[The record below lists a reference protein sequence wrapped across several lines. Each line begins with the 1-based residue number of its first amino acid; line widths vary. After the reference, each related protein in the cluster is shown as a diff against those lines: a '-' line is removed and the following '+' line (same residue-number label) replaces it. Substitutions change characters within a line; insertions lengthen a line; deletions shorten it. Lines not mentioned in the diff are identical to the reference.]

1 VNGNHPF
8 ALRPSLGKSRP
19 RDPDPVGIRR
29 AAYPAPRKQTPIF
42 IGHYWLPPERPAPL
56 TPTIACLDYSV
67 AAGGPLVAYRWDSE
81 RHLRPDKFV
90 FDPTRLHR
98 CAETDT
104 PVAVS

>member
-1 VNGNHPF
+1 LPSGPPWVNPGPEIPIPSEF
-8 ALRPSLGKSRP
+8 GALLTPPHDDKR
-19 RDPDPVGIRR
+19 
-29 AAYPAPRKQTPIF
+29 PIF

-67 AAGGPLVAYRWDSE
+67 AAGGPLVAYRWDGE